1 MAEYDKSRDT
11 LVEEKQALGVY
22 LESLLRDV
30 PEADEPFVET
40 QPAPLTT
47 SVVVEPVPLEILAE
61 PVVELVEPEPLPPVE
76 QPVAV
81 EPVLE
86 APAPG
91 VDLAPAIEPEE
102 LVVPEVEATPEVL
115 EAAEQVET
123 RNQWEGRPEWAD
135 EPFQALLFKLSGLS
149 MAIPLVELDGI
160 LEWPDT
166 LTPLPNSSTWYLG
179 LLDNRGK
186 TLPVIE
192 LAQLVLPQ
200 KLRDK
205 NLQQGGV
212 SLNRIILIGDSTW
225 GIACDSVS
233 EVITL
238 KPDEVRWR
246 SSRTKRKWLAGT
258 VIDHMCALLDAEG
271 LVDLLGSGKEQSAD

>member
-1 MAEYDKSRDT
+1 MAEHDKSRDT
-11 LVEEKQALGVY
+11 LVDEKQALGVY

-30 PEADEPFVET
+30 PEADEPFVEIAT
-40 QPAPLTT
+40 ETPVIPV
-47 SVVVEPVPLEILAE
+47 SVEPVVSTPVIEVSE
-61 PVVELVEPEPLPPVE
+61 PVVEIAVEAPVVEVAPVIEPVEIVEP
-76 QPVAV
+76 
-81 EPVLE
+81 
-86 APAPG
+86 
-91 VDLAPAIEPEE
+91 
-102 LVVPEVEATPEVL
+102 
-115 EAAEQVET
+115 QVET
-123 RNQWEGRPEWAD
+123 AIQQAESPAVASQWEGSPEWAA

-149 MAIPLVELDGI
+149 MAIPLIELDGI
-160 LEWPDT
+160 LEWPEQ
-166 LTPLPNSSTWYLG
+166 LTPLPNRSSWYLG

-205 NLQQGGV
+205 NAANGAV
-212 SLNRIILIGDSTW
+212 ALNRIILIGDSNW

-238 KPDEVRWR
+238 QPDEVRWR

-271 LVDLLGSGKEQSAD
+271 LVDLLGSGQEESADS

>member
-1 MAEYDKSRDT
+1 MAEHDKSNT
-11 LVEEKQALGVY
+11 LVDEKQALGVY

-30 PEADEPFVET
+30 PEADEPFVELET
-40 QPAPLTT
+40 QTAVAPV
-47 SVVVEPVPLEILAE
+47 SVEPVISSPVIEVSE
-61 PVVELVEPEPLPPVE
+61 PVVDIVI
-76 QPVAV
+76 
-81 EPVLE
+81 E
-86 APAPG
+86 APVVEVAPEIEQ
-91 VDLAPAIEPEE
+91 VAI
-102 LVVPEVEATPEVL
+102 VEAQPETKI
-115 EAAEQVET
+115 EQAESPAVAS
-123 RNQWEGRPEWAD
+123 RWEGSPEWAD

-149 MAIPLVELDGI
+149 MAIPLIELDGI
-160 LEWPDT
+160 LEWPDQ
-166 LTPLPNSSTWYLG
+166 LTPLPNRSPWYLG

-205 NLQQGGV
+205 NAANGAIA
-212 SLNRIILIGDSTW
+212 LNRIILIGDSNW

-238 KPDEVRWR
+238 QPDEVRWR

-271 LVDLLGSGKEQSAD
+271 LVDLLGSGQEESADQ

>member
-30 PEADEPFVET
+30 PEADEPFVEVQT
-40 QPAPLTT
+40 APVETI
-47 SVVVEPVPLEILAE
+47 VEPVLSPPVVEISAAEPVPDSPQVLHVEPELEMPAVEVPPLAE
-61 PVVELVEPEPLPPVE
+61 PVE
-76 QPVAV
+76 
-81 EPVLE
+81 
-86 APAPG
+86 
-91 VDLAPAIEPEE
+91 I
-102 LVVPEVEATPEVL
+102 VVPVSETAVAE
-115 EAAEQVET
+115 AEQAQAQS
-123 RNQWEGRPEWAD
+123 QWEGHPEWAS

-149 MAIPLVELDGI
+149 MAIPLIELDGI
-160 LEWPDT
+160 LEWPDLMT
-166 LTPLPNSSTWYLG
+166 ALPNRSPWYLG

-205 NLQQGGV
+205 HAAEHDTT
-212 SLNRIILIGDSTW
+212 LNRIILIGDSNW

-233 EVITL
+233 EVVTL
-238 KPDEVRWR
+238 QPDEVRWR

-271 LVDLLGSGKEQSAD
+271 LVDLLGSGREESAD

>member
-1 MAEYDKSRDT
+1 MVEHDKSKDA
-11 LVEEKQALGVY
+11 LVDEKQALGVY

-30 PEADEPFVET
+30 PEADEPFVEVSPT
-40 QPAPLTT
+40 
-47 SVVVEPVPLEILAE
+47 PVS
-61 PVVELVEPEPLPPVE
+61 VEPEISVAEIEVTEPVSLPDMEEVF
-76 QPVAV
+76 AA

-86 APAPG
+86 VQVPVVEVAPVVVQQA
-91 VDLAPAIEPEE
+91 A
-102 LVVPEVEATPEVL
+102 VVPEADNATEL
-115 EAAEQVET
+115 AAAEQLET
-123 RNQWEGRPEWAD
+123 QSQWEGRPEWAD

-149 MAIPLVELDGI
+149 MAIPLIELDGI
-160 LEWPDT
+160 LEWTDS
-166 LTPLPNSSTWYLG
+166 LTELPNRSPWYLG

-200 KLRDK
+200 KLREK
-205 NLQQGGV
+205 NIAAGGGA
-212 SLNRIILIGDSTW
+212 LNRIILIGDSSW

-246 SSRTKRKWLAGT
+246 SSRTKRRWLAGT

-271 LVDLLGSGKEQSAD
+271 LVDLLGSGKEVPAG

>member
-1 MAEYDKSRDT
+1 MAEHDKNRDT
-11 LVEEKQALGVY
+11 LVDEKQALGVY

-30 PEADEPFVET
+30 PEADEPFIAVE
-40 QPAPLTT
+40 AAAAAV
-47 SVVVEPVPLEILAE
+47 SVEPVVQTPAPEISI
-61 PVVELVEPEPLPPVE
+61 P
-76 QPVAV
+76 

-86 APAPG
+86 PPVVVEVAGTVESLEIA
-91 VDLAPAIEPEE
+91 EPE
-102 LVVPEVEATPEVL
+102 VDTSTDVT
-115 EAAEQVET
+115 EAAAVAS
-123 RNQWEGRPEWAD
+123 QWEGSPEWAD

-149 MAIPLVELDGI
+149 MAIPLIELDGI
-160 LEWPDT
+160 LEWPDL
-166 LTPLPNSSTWYLG
+166 LTPLPNRSPWYLG

-205 NLQQGGV
+205 NAADGAVG
-212 SLNRIILIGDSTW
+212 LNRIILIGDSNW

-238 KPDEVRWR
+238 QPDEVRWR

-271 LVDLLGSGKEQSAD
+271 LVDLLGSGREESAD